1 MSQQVRLS
9 LLSQPQLTNLFPD
22 PGLPLDET
30 DFWNARQL
38 RPKRTNET
46 TVNMMRPPQWRNM
59 DELEELELIG
69 EETIKKNAK
78 LALAHVRSGLK

>member
-1 MSQQVRLS
+1 M
-9 LLSQPQLTNLFPD
+9 
-22 PGLPLDET
+22 
-30 DFWNARQL
+30 